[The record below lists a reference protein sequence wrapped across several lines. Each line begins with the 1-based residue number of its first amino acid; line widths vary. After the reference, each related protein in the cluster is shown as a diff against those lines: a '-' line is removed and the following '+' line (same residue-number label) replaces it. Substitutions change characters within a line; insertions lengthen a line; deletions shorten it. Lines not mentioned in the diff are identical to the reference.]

1 MIRVALADD
10 HVLVRA
16 GFRALLDAES
26 DIEVAHEAAT
36 GTELLR
42 LLRTDPVDVV
52 LMDIR
57 MPSGDG
63 LDTTERITADP
74 VLAGVRIVIV
84 TAFELDEY
92 VVQAVRA
99 GASGFLVKDAEPTD
113 LIRAVRVVAIGD
125 ALLSP
130 GITKRLLERLMT
142 GLRDAPDSSALEV
155 LTAREREVLIFV
167 GQGLSNEEIAA
178 RLYLSPLTAKTHVSR
193 IMTKLHARDRVH
205 LVVVAYETGLVTPG
219 WL

>member
-42 LLRTDPVDVV
+42 PLRADPVDVV

-57 MPSGDG
+57 MPAGAG

-74 VLAGVRIVIV
+74 VLAGVRIFIV
-84 TAFELDEY
+84 TAFDLDEY
-92 VVQAVRA
+92 VVPAVRA
-99 GASGFLVKDAEPTD
+99 GASGFLIKDAEPTD

-142 GLRDAPDSSALEV
+142 GLRDAPDSSML
-155 LTAREREVLIFV
+155 
-167 GQGLSNEEIAA
+167 
-178 RLYLSPLTAKTHVSR
+178 
-193 IMTKLHARDRVH
+193 
-205 LVVVAYETGLVTPG
+205 
-219 WL
+219 

>member
-1 MIRVALADD
+1 MIRVGLADD

-16 GFRALLDAES
+16 GFRALLDAEPA
-26 DIEVAHEAAT
+26 IEVAHEAAT

-42 LLRTDPVDVV
+42 LLRADPVDVV

-57 MPSGDG
+57 MPAGDG
-63 LDTTERITADP
+63 LDTTERIAADP

-84 TAFELDEY
+84 TAFERDEY

-125 ALLSP
+125 
-130 GITKRLLERLMT
+130 
-142 GLRDAPDSSALEV
+142 
-155 LTAREREVLIFV
+155 
-167 GQGLSNEEIAA
+167 
-178 RLYLSPLTAKTHVSR
+178 
-193 IMTKLHARDRVH
+193 
-205 LVVVAYETGLVTPG
+205 
-219 WL
+219 